1 MELLLVWGLGLIG
14 LAILLLSLEFFFPAA
29 GALALTSFVLAV
41 VGIICLFRYDMLW
54 GATGTLLLLVLG
66 PTTLYWGLKIWP
78 HTALG
83 RGVVGAP
90 TDEELEEKR
99 AAEAS
104 EQQHA
109 RAMIGKEGM
118 VVSDLRPVGAA
129 EIDGRRIEVM
139 SEGTFVPTGARVR
152 VIAVSGTTVRVREAR

>member
-1 MELLLVWGLGLIG
+1 MESLLVWGLGLIG

-41 VGIICLFRYDMLW
+41 VGIICLFRYDMVW
-54 GATGTLLLLVLG
+54 GATGTLLLLVMG
-66 PTTLYWGLKIWP
+66 PTALYWGLKIWP

-90 TDEELEEKR
+90 TEEELEAQR

-104 EQQHA
+104 EQQKGQA
-109 RAMIGKEGM
+109 LIGKEGM

-129 EIDGRRIEVM
+129 EIAGQRMEVI

-152 VIAVSGTTVRVREAR
+152 VIAVNGVTVRVREVR